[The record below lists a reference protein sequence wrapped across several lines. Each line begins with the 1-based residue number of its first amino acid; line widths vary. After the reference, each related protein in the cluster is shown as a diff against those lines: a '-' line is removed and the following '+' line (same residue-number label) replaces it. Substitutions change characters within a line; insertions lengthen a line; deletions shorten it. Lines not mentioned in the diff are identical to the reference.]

1 MAESW
6 LGGASFEELASRWAF
21 VEYTEIQAAYERG
34 STVGVIE
41 AYWRALLRE
50 VSPRLR
56 PVVED
61 ASERPCGRAMFPL
74 DSHQRFRVVTD
85 LGKRWTTPYI
95 RPKHLEGFE
104 LDA

>member
-1 MAESW
+1 
-6 LGGASFEELASRWAF
+6 LFEELASRRAL
-21 VEYTEIQAAYERG
+21 VEYAEIQAAYERG

-56 PVVED
+56 PVVEG
-61 ASERPCGRAMFPL
+61 AGERPRRCARFPL
-74 DSHQRFRVVTD
+74 DSHQGFCVVPD
-85 LGKRWTTPYI
+85 LGQRCTTPYI
-95 RPKHLEGFE
+95 RPQRLEGYE